1 MVTSATA
8 EVTTLVKPKN
18 KASTLIRRDL
28 SEVTDDQAVRIPL
41 HLAQGP
47 LRQQRAWFQPRR
59 VRAPRGSHRRR
70 LHRRRHHARRQRQQV
85 GLTAELCSSEPS
97 ASTLTGTTQACK

>member
-8 EVTTLVKPKN
+8 EATTLVKPKN

-28 SEVTDDQAVRIPL
+28 SEVTDDQAIRIPL

-47 LRQQRAWFQPRR
+47 LRQQRARSQPRG
-59 VRAPRGSHRRR
+59 VRAPRGPHRRR
-70 LHRRRHHARRQRQQV
+70 LHRRRHRPRWRRQKV
-85 GLTAELCSSEPS
+85 GLPAELCSSEPS
-97 ASTLTGTTQACK
+97 AST